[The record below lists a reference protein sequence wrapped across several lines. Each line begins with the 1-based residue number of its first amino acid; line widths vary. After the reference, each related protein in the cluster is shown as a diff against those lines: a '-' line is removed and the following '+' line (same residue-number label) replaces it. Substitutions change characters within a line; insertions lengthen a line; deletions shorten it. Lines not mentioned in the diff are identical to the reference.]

1 MELPDTDSIAML
13 NAGVLTFQEFA
24 MGEQLPLAVIQEAVL
39 EFLRDRTDVVLFGA
53 QAVNA
58 WVNEPRMTQ
67 DIDLL
72 SDRAAALAE
81 DIRTDLAERFQIA
94 VRIRE
99 VKAGLGYRIYQLQKT
114 GNRHLVDIRAVAA
127 LPPSERIEQVLVIA
141 PAALI
146 AQKVIAFYQRR
157 GKPKAGTDWRDIA
170 MLLLAFPELKLHP
183 GPVTQHLIEADTRP
197 EVLAVWEDLVQQDIQ
212 PVDEDEDF

>member
-1 MELPDTDSIAML
+1 ML

-24 MGEQLPLAVIQEAVL
+24 MGETLPLATIQAAMF
-39 EFLRDRTDVVLFGA
+39 EFLQNRDDVVIFGA

-58 WVNEPRMTQ
+58 WVDEPRMTQ

-72 SDRAAALAE
+72 ALNAAALAE
-81 DIRTDLAERFQIA
+81 EIRALLSQQFQIA

-99 VKAGLGYRIYQLQKT
+99 VKAGIGYRVYQLQKT
-114 GNRHLVDIRAVAA
+114 GNRHLVDIRSVETLPAA
-127 LPPSERIEQVLVIA
+127 NRIENVLILS

-146 AQKVIAFYQRR
+146 AQKVIAFHQRR

-170 MLLLAFPELKLHP
+170 MLLLTFPDLKQDP
-183 GPVTQHLIEADTRP
+183 GTVTDALVEAQVSVDI
-197 EVLAVWEDLVQQDIQ
+197 LAVWQELVQQDIQ
-212 PVDEDEDF
+212 PIDEDEDF

>member
-1 MELPDTDSIAML
+1 
-13 NAGVLTFQEFA
+13 
-24 MGEQLPLAVIQEAVL
+24 MGEQLPLAVIQAAVL
-39 EFLRDRTDVVLFGA
+39 EFLRQRNDAVLFGA

-72 SDRAAALAE
+72 STRAAELAE
-81 DIRTDLAERFQIA
+81 DICRWLADRFQIA
-94 VRIRE
+94 VRTRE

-114 GNRHLVDIRAVAA
+114 GNRHLVDIRAVDV
-127 LPPSERIEQVLVIA
+127 LPPSERIEQVLVLTP
-141 PAALI
+141 PALL

-170 MLLLAFPELKLHP
+170 MLLLAFPDLKADS
-183 GPVTQHLIEADTRP
+183 GQVTEQLVAAQASAEIM
-197 EVLAVWEDLVQQDIQ
+197 AVWQDLVRQEIQ
-212 PVDEDEDF
+212 PVEEDDDF

>member
-1 MELPDTDSIAML
+1 ML

-24 MGEQLPLAVIQEAVL
+24 MGETLPLATLQAAVF
-39 EFLRDRTDVVLFGA
+39 EFLQNRDDVVIFGA

-58 WVNEPRMTQ
+58 WVSEPRMTQ

-72 SDRAAALAE
+72 ALNAAALAE
-81 DIRTDLAERFQIA
+81 EIRALLSQQFQIT
-94 VRIRE
+94 VRVRE
-99 VKAGLGYRIYQLQKT
+99 VKAGLGYRVYQLQKT
-114 GNRHLVDIRAVAA
+114 GNRHLVDIRNVDK
-127 LPPSERIEQVLVIA
+127 LPASERIENVLILS

-146 AQKVIAFYQRR
+146 AQKVIAFHQRR

-170 MLLLAFPELKLHP
+170 MLLLTFPQLKQDP
-183 GPVTQHLIEADTRP
+183 GSVTAALVEAQVGADI
-197 EVLAVWEDLVQQDIQ
+197 LAVWQDFVQQDIQ